1 MSDMNDY
8 YFVSYSTKDSK
19 VAHQMVEYL
28 EEKGVKCWIAPENIA
43 AGHDYRRS
51 Y

>member
-1 MSDMNDY
+1 MNDY

-28 EEKGVKCWIAPENIA
+28 EEKGVKCKNL
-43 AGHDYRRS
+43 GLTTRDFL
-51 Y
+51 

>member
-1 MSDMNDY
+1 MNDY

-43 AGHDYRRS
+43 AGHDYTDCID
-51 Y
+51 